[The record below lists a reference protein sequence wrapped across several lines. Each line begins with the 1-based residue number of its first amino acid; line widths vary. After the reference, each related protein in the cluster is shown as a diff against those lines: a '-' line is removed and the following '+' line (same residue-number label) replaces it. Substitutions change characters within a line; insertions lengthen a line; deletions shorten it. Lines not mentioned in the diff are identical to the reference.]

1 MFCSQCGTKSI
12 PGARFCAGCG
22 APLATVQGQEAASAT
37 AVPDVPVTAS
47 PDGTAPLTSAAPAP
61 SSEIVSAAAVSGGKE
76 RAAAGVSTAGIFF
89 KTIPYVFLRIL
100 VYLLFGLALIVFLG
114 LMGGIGYLIAR
125 LFKET
130 GLPLA
135 VVGLIA
141 FMGAWSIKAL
151 AQRYF
156 LYLVK
161 IAHVAVITEIIV
173 KGDLPAGT
181 NQVAYGKKKVL
192 KHFGSASALFLTDR
206 LVDGTVRQV
215 LNWLTRLAGCLG
227 DVPGLGL
234 LIKLMRRILS
244 LAANYIDEAVMSY
257 ILIHEEENVYQS
269 GCDGV
274 VLYAQSWRQLLGTA
288 ARCVILVA
296 VIWGAAFLVILFPL
310 LGVARTL
317 AQDPAL
323 QSLYGFIALFIAFV
337 AANIIKWAIADPMCT
352 VAMVVRYNRAIAG
365 QTPAHDLR
373 STLSSIS
380 GKFRQLAQKAAAP
393 QSPPKQRGESL
404 PL

>member
-12 PGARFCAGCG
+12 PGARFCTGCG
-22 APLATVQGQEAASAT
+22 APLATGQGQETAPT
-37 AVPDVPVTAS
+37 PAVPNVPVSAS
-47 PDGTAPLTSAAPAP
+47 PDGAAPLATGAPAP
-61 SSEIVSAAAVSGGKE
+61 SSGTVSAAAVSGSGE

-89 KTIPYVFLRIL
+89 KTIPYVFLRIM
-100 VYLLFGLALIVFLG
+100 VYLLFGLVLIVFLG

-125 LFKET
+125 LFQGA

-135 VVGLIA
+135 VIGMIA
-141 FMGAWSIKAL
+141 IIGAWSLTAL

-156 LYLVK
+156 LYLIK
-161 IAHVAVITEIIV
+161 IAHVAVITEIVI

-181 NQVAYGKKKVL
+181 NQVAYGKEKVL
-192 KHFGSASALFLTDR
+192 KHFGSASTLFLVDR
-206 LVDGTVRQV
+206 LVAGTVRQV
-215 LNWLTRLAGCLG
+215 LNWLTRLTGCLG
-227 DVPGLGL
+227 DIPGLGL
-234 LIKLMRRILS
+234 AIRLLRRILS

-257 ILIHEEENVYQS
+257 ILSHEEENVYQS

-288 ARCVILVA
+288 TWCVIFVA
-296 VIWGAAFLVILFPL
+296 VIWGATFLVILFPL

-323 QSLYGFIALFIAFV
+323 QTLYGFIALFIAFV
-337 AANIIKWAIADPMCT
+337 VANIIKWAIVDPMST
-352 VAMVVRYNRAIAG
+352 VAMVVSYNRAIAG

-373 STLSSIS
+373 STLSNIS

-393 QSPPKQRGESL
+393 PSSPKQQGESL